1 MVDQTAR
8 MDERYSR
15 QRDIV
20 PPERLAQCQAT
31 VVGVGAIGRQVALQL
46 AAMGTPRLQLIDF
59 DVVEESNLASQG
71 YLEDDLGRTKVGATA
86 DLCSAIRHGIPIDDV
101 EDRFRRSM
109 DVGNVVFCC
118 VDQIDVRR
126 LLMQEE
132 NKVIIDV
139 VAGTGTAAAYM
150 AMVPDVVALFT
161 GVWILIRIYETK
173 TVQSVI
179 KRFTGR
185 EEK

>member
-1 MVDQTAR
+1 M
-8 MDERYSR
+8 
-15 QRDIV
+15 
-20 PPERLAQCQAT
+20 
-31 VVGVGAIGRQVALQL
+31 
-46 AAMGTPRLQLIDF
+46 
-59 DVVEESNLASQG
+59 N
-71 YLEDDLGRTKVGATA
+71 
-86 DLCSAIRHGIPIDDV
+86 
-101 EDRFRRSM
+101 
-109 DVGNVVFCC
+109 
-118 VDQIDVRR
+118 
-126 LLMQEE
+126 EE

-161 GVWILIRIYETK
+161 GVWILIRIWETK